1 MTSPVNCLV
10 VYFSLT
16 STVRT
21 LAQAIRSELDAS
33 SQTTISRLEPRTSH
47 GYWGWFPRSFLPS
60 WRVSIK
66 PSITDLASYDLVCLG
81 FPKWTFS
88 CPPVNE
94 YIQMMKG
101 CGGKK
106 IALFMCHR
114 GFDEKRY
121 LRSMVTKVSKRGCLV
136 VATLA
141 VKQDVVQGGT
151 YQEALNAFCL
161 RIRLALGQPEDR

>member
-1 MTSPVNCLV
+1 M
-10 VYFSLT
+10 
-16 STVRT
+16 
-21 LAQAIRSELDAS
+21 
-33 SQTTISRLEPRTSH
+33 
-47 GYWGWFPRSFLPS
+47 
-60 WRVSIK
+60 
-66 PSITDLASYDLVCLG
+66 
-81 FPKWTFS
+81 
-88 CPPVNE
+88 NE

-121 LRSMVTKVSKRGCLV
+121 LRSMVTKVSKRGGLV

-141 VKQDVVQGGT
+141 MKQDVVRGGT
-151 YQEALNAFCL
+151 YQEELNSFCL